1 MSWVASEAFAA
12 QANTGLDS
20 CGDLTVPCDVT
31 CDRISGK
38 NCGKV
43 FGLGIHGVASVVEA
57 TADGILATCIPPAT
71 TVPLAAAANPTR
83 TAPTPANCV
92 QRRTPR
98 PSKPSSQPID
108 APYSPPEIQTPKLTV
123 DRRPC

>member
-1 MSWVASEAFAA
+1 MSWPASEAFAT
-12 QANTGLDS
+12 QSNTGIDP
-20 CGDLTVPCDVT
+20 CGDLTVPCDET
-31 CDRISGK
+31 FDDISGK

-83 TAPTPANCV
+83 TAPTPAHWV
-92 QRRTPR
+92 QRRTPQ
-98 PSKPSSQPID
+98 PS
-108 APYSPPEIQTPKLTV
+108 
-123 DRRPC
+123 